1 MECSSLMTKQVISG
15 KSLIRRMSDRGSKI
29 KKHFQVD
36 MEAPGLISFTA
47 NLGRWADGI
56 FSNSSQK

>member
-1 MECSSLMTKQVISG
+1 MTKQVISG

-47 NLGRWADGI
+47 NLGCWADGI
-56 FSNSSQK
+56 YSNSSQK